1 MQADPFLIEI
11 TRTCVVDTPNGN
23 SQIYGALCRAAK
35 ALGYRRVIT
44 YTLAAESG
52 ASLKASGF
60 VVDAEL
66 PAVAGLGSTDTP
78 ALRDRPVREHA
89 HPGRPEDPMG
99 AGAVKAA
106 GEVARLTYDT
116 ESLVDVGDVIE
127 TSTGRRYLVTAAKPS
142 RSCPKGYTGAWR
154 RWTCETLV
162 LGPDDATPDGATV
175 HPLYWY
181 PRSPRPRLA

>member
-1 MQADPFLIEI
+1 MQADPFLVEI

-66 PAVAGLGSTDTP
+66 P
-78 ALRDRPVREHA
+78 
-89 HPGRPEDPMG
+89 
-99 AGAVKAA
+99 
-106 GEVARLTYDT
+106 
-116 ESLVDVGDVIE
+116 
-127 TSTGRRYLVTAAKPS
+127 PS
-142 RSCPKGYTGAWR
+142 RGWDQPSRQRYEVDLFGESRTPEGPKI
-154 RWTCETLV
+154 RWARV
-162 LGPDDATPDGATV
+162 L
-175 HPLYWY
+175 
-181 PRSPRPRLA
+181 